1 MPTLSKRQRAGK
13 RRVEKETGP
22 EILAMDDE
30 DDYVIIGEDDDDDS
44 EVLLEARA
52 ITAGDLVWDERGYQ
66 KYGCASGHGFGK
78 TQFYKNRREQSALEV
93 DSEYCHKITDFFI
106 KMETTTDAILELY
119 DDDECSFECSGK
131 LSIEQAIEAL
141 RKVGEP
147 SRNQRE
153 ESRREESH
161 WETIQALAVLR
172 YLQTIKENGPGDKM
186 RASQMVAE
194 LIYSK
199 TSYFPHKSR
208 SIRRWADSYL
218 QTGKFP
224 YFGQGKYM
232 KTHSIVTDENVQELL
247 KTHLR
252 RMKDEDRT
260 PENFRQLL
268 NDNLLSEGWCG
279 VGSSAIIEIT
289 VRTILEILR
298 GIYRELW
305 RNTFH

>member
-44 EVLLEARA
+44 EVLLEA
-52 ITAGDLVWDERGYQ
+52 
-66 KYGCASGHGFGK
+66 
-78 TQFYKNRREQSALEV
+78 
-93 DSEYCHKITDFFI
+93 
-106 KMETTTDAILELY
+106 
-119 DDDECSFECSGK
+119 
-131 LSIEQAIEAL
+131 
-141 RKVGEP
+141 
-147 SRNQRE
+147 
-153 ESRREESH
+153 
-161 WETIQALAVLR
+161 
-172 YLQTIKENGPGDKM
+172 
-186 RASQMVAE
+186 
-194 LIYSK
+194 K